1 MTSFAV
7 RLAAKTDLCG
17 TVDSMSAFLIT
28 AFRSDMVPLPQ
39 LSMPAGELG
48 AGAREKGDQDRA
60 RLPAQISF
68 II

>member
-1 MTSFAV
+1 MAQSIASCCMSS
-7 RLAAKTDLCG
+7 D
-17 TVDSMSAFLIT
+17 MSAFLMT
-28 AFRSDMVPLPQ
+28 AFRSDMLPVPQ
-39 LSMPAGELG
+39 LSMPTGELG